1 MISPTKKNST
11 AFRGDTEDQDQSSS
25 AFSRRS
31 KSCGSSPFRNSS
43 RISFGGGS
51 RRNRRRSSGGGGGC
65 RSVETHARKRFQT
78 SPDGRGRDA
87 AADAALVAR

>member
-1 MISPTKKNST
+1 MISSTKKINSA
-11 AFRGDTEDQDQSSS
+11 AFRGDTEDQDQSSSS

-51 RRNRRRSSGGGGGC
+51 RRNRRRSSGGGC